1 VVIEPND
8 VQSIPTEIG
17 KPHKLYPNR
26 AVEFVF
32 TLKDG
37 SIIKGITLLEGL
49 EFTNNGDIVDIKIN
63 VYDTPSGP
71 RPLNNQTRFGGF

>member
-1 VVIEPND
+1 MVIEPND
-8 VQSIPTEIG
+8 VQSFPIEIG
-17 KPHKLYPNR
+17 KPNKFYPNG

-37 SIIKGITLLEGL
+37 STIKGIAPAGEDL

-71 RPLNNQTRFGGF
+71 RSVE

>member
-1 VVIEPND
+1 MRKEHLEVSYKEIYVVIEPND

-37 SIIKGITLLEGL
+37 STIKGIAPAGEDL
-49 EFTNNGDIVDIKIN
+49 EFINHGDIVDIKIN
-63 VYDTPSGP
+63 VY
-71 RPLNNQTRFGGF
+71 

>member
-1 VVIEPND
+1 MVIEPND

-26 AVEFVF
+26 EVEFVF

-37 SIIKGITLLEGL
+37 STIKGIAPAGEDL
-49 EFTNNGDIVDIKIN
+49 EFINHGAIFDIKIN
-63 VYDTPSGP
+63 VYDAPPGP
-71 RPLNNQTRFGGF
+71 RSVE

>member
-1 VVIEPND
+1 MVIEPND

-37 SIIKGITLLEGL
+37 STIKGIAPAGEDL
-49 EFTNNGDIVDIKIN
+49 EFINNGDIVDVKTN
-63 VYDTPSGP
+63 VYDAPPGP
-71 RPLNNQTRFGGF
+71 RPVE

>member
-1 VVIEPND
+1 MVIEPGE

-17 KPHKLYPNR
+17 KPHRIRPNR

-32 TLKDG
+32 TLKDD
-37 SIIKGITLLEGL
+37 SIIKGIAPAGEDL

-71 RPLNNQTRFGGF
+71 RSVE

>member
-1 VVIEPND
+1 MVIEPND
-8 VQSIPTEIG
+8 VHSFPIEIG
-17 KPHKLYPNR
+17 KPNKFYPNR

-37 SIIKGITLLEGL
+37 STIKGIAPAGEDL

-71 RPLNNQTRFGGF
+71 RSVE

>member
-1 VVIEPND
+1 MAIEPND

-37 SIIKGITLLEGL
+37 STIKGIAPAGEDL

-63 VYDTPSGP
+63 VYEVPSGP
-71 RPLNNQTRFGGF
+71 RSVE

>member
-1 VVIEPND
+1 MVIEPND
-8 VQSIPTEIG
+8 VQSFPIEIG
-17 KPHKLYPNR
+17 KPNKFYPNR

-37 SIIKGITLLEGL
+37 STIKGIAHAGEDL

-71 RPLNNQTRFGGF
+71 RSVE

>member
-1 VVIEPND
+1 MVIEPND

-37 SIIKGITLLEGL
+37 STIKGIAPAGEDL
-49 EFTNNGDIVDIKIN
+49 EFINHGDIVDIKIS
-63 VYDTPSGP
+63 VYDASPGP
-71 RPLNNQTRFGGF
+71 RSVE

>member
-1 VVIEPND
+1 MVIEPND
-8 VQSIPTEIG
+8 VQSFPIEIG
-17 KPHKLYPNR
+17 KPNKFYPNR

-37 SIIKGITLLEGL
+37 STIKGIAPAGENL

-71 RPLNNQTRFGGF
+71 RSVE

>member
-1 VVIEPND
+1 MVIEPND
-8 VQSIPTEIG
+8 VQSFPIEIG
-17 KPHKLYPNR
+17 KPNKFYPNR

-37 SIIKGITLLEGL
+37 STIKGIDPAGEDL

-71 RPLNNQTRFGGF
+71 RSVE

>member
-1 VVIEPND
+1 MVIEPGE

-17 KPHKLYPNR
+17 KPHRIRPNR

-32 TLKDG
+32 TLSDG
-37 SIIKGITLLEGL
+37 STIKGITPAGEEL

-71 RPLNNQTRFGGF
+71 RSVE

>member
-1 VVIEPND
+1 MVIEPKD
-8 VQSIPTEIG
+8 VQSFPIEIG
-17 KPHKLYPNR
+17 KPNKFYPNR

-37 SIIKGITLLEGL
+37 STIKGIAPAGEDL

-71 RPLNNQTRFGGF
+71 RSVE